1 MRKDGTDGPAALWF
15 ARFTARVRAA
25 LPERLAR
32 FLPVTFVG
40 YAFINGSAF
49 LLDMGMLA
57 LIGRYLELPYGVTFS
72 IGYAAASVYAFF
84 LNRTLNFREH
94 GHLGRQSGR
103 YTFVILSNYVIWI
116 LGFGT
121 LLGWLG
127 VPLLVARVTAA
138 CIEGVYIYLM
148 LRLWVFP
155 RHWRDADD
163 PDDGFL
169 PDPVMPDADAPESA
183 SAS

>member
-1 MRKDGTDGPAALWF
+1 MRTDGTDGPAALWF
-15 ARFTARVRAA
+15 ARFTARVRAG
-25 LPERLAR
+25 LPDGLAR

-40 YAFINGSAF
+40 YALINGSAF

-57 LIGRYLELPYGVTFS
+57 LIGRYLDLPYGITFS
-72 IGYAAASVYAFF
+72 IGYALASVYAFF

-94 GHLGRQSGR
+94 GDLGKQSSK
-103 YTFVILSNYVIWI
+103 YMFVILSNYVIWI

-121 LLGWLG
+121 LLGFLG
-127 VPLLVARVTAA
+127 VPLLVARVIAA
-138 CIEGVYIYLM
+138 CVEGIYIYLM

-155 RHWRDADD
+155 RHWHDADD

-169 PDPVMPDADAPESA
+169 PDPVPPDAGAPEDAPA
-183 SAS
+183 S